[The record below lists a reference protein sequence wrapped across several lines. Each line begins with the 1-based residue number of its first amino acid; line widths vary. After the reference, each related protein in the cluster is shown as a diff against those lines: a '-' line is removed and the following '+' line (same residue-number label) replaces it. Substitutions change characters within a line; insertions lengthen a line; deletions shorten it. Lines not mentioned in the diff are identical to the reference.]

1 MFSPLIGARV
11 VQLVQLTLV
20 ILVILNAIHGL
31 PSTRREFHLD
41 ALVDVNESA
50 EAPILRKRQ
59 HGGMQMDSGSVM
71 QDGGSRATGSGSDSS
86 YESPYG
92 EDTSAYTNDGDPY
105 ILQDPSTLQPSSNQL
120 PSNEALTGME
130 QNSSGQNIDEIQQ
143 TTTTTTTT
151 VEEEQ
156 LANQQQNPS
165 DVNINISNVTV
176 DNSHDNT
183 SLLNNT
189 NSGVQNNGG
198 DNGGDFSA
206 SSKGASV
213 PTQSSNLQ
221 SK

>member
-1 MFSPLIGARV
+1 M
-11 VQLVQLTLV
+11 VQLALV
-20 ILVILNAIHGL
+20 ALVILNAIHGM
-31 PSTRREFHLD
+31 PFTRREFHLD
-41 ALVDVNESA
+41 ALIDVNESA

-59 HGGMQMDSGSVM
+59 DGGMQMESGSMM
-71 QDGGSRATGSGSDSS
+71 QDGGSMLGGSGSGSV

-92 EDTSAYTNDGDPY
+92 GDTSTYGNNGDLSTYTNNGDPY
-105 ILQDPSTLQPSSNQL
+105 ILQDPYTQQPSSNQL
-120 PSNEALTGME
+120 PTNENLFGLE
-130 QNSSGQNIDEIQQ
+130 PNSSSPSIDEIQQ

-213 PTQSSNLQ
+213 PTQSSNFQ